1 MDKRLVHNL
10 IWIPMMIIGF
20 IAIGM
25 GLMWALHKEPWL
37 LDKVPNEILL
47 KKSFKELF
55 SAEINYYLPSY
66 LTLVY
71 KFFGLW
77 LTSLGLLIINYVY
90 VTRMGTKESRF
101 TIYLVL
107 LITLAGIY
115 YLVFSFIPTSPFI
128 PVLYVLTMLYLI
140 SLIFS
145 FKLKV

>member
-1 MDKRLVHNL
+1 MDKGLVHNL
-10 IWIPMMIIGF
+10 VWIPMMIIGF

-25 GLMWALHKEPWL
+25 GLVWILHKEPWL

-47 KKSFKELF
+47 KKSFKELL

-77 LTSLGLLIINYVY
+77 LTSLGLLIVNYVY
-90 VTRMGTKESRF
+90 ITRMGTKESRF
-101 TIYLVL
+101 SIYLVF
-107 LITLAGIY
+107 LIILMGIY
-115 YLVFSFIPTSPFI
+115 YLVFSFIPTSPFLS
-128 PVLYVLTMLYLI
+128 VLYILTMLYLI

-145 FKLKV
+145 FKLEE